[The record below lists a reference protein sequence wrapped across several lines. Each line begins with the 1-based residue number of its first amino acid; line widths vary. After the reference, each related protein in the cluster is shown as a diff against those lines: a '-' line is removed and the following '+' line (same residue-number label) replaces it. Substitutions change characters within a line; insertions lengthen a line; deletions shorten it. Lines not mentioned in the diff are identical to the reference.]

1 MSTGPI
7 KCGENMDKQ
16 NVTVPL
22 HRFRHNQNAIKYSDA
37 EWQSAQDRG
46 LLDLRIKHLG
56 NAQVEDQ
63 NGHKFINMVS
73 CSYLGLD
80 VDQRILQGAKEAIDK
95 TQTLIMGS
103 SRLRIRAAILDEAED
118 ELADLFQTQLLTN
131 ISCGIH
137 SCGILPL
144 VTSGHITDT
153 PPLVTVFDKHAHF
166 SINIAK
172 PICADEGLV
181 LTCPHNDLNFVED
194 ICKKHQHVAY
204 VCDGI
209 YSMGDKSPIDSLLEL
224 QNRYGL
230 FLYIDD
236 SHGLSVYGKYGEGF
250 ARSSMPEV
258 GKRTMLVTSLWK
270 GFGARGS
277 VLMFGAKNKKELI
290 KRYGGGIAWSQYLT
304 SADCGAILTS
314 AKIHRSPEL
323 KKLQQKLQANIK
335 LFDSLLPSLQTG
347 SDFPIRV
354 IRIGAA
360 ENALIKA
367 EKIFKQGFYTTAAFF
382 PVVERGSAG
391 LRLML
396 RADLPEKEIV
406 RLCQIINTLS

>member
-1 MSTGPI
+1 MNSNPLI
-7 KCGENMDKQ
+7 
-16 NVTVPL
+16 PL
-22 HRFRHNQNAIKYSDA
+22 HRFRHNQNAIKYSDT
-37 EWQSAQDRG
+37 EWQAAQDCG
-46 LLDLRIKHLG
+46 LLDLRIKHLD
-56 NAQVEDQ
+56 NAQIEDQ
-63 NGHKFINMVS
+63 NGHKFINLVS

-80 VDQRILQGAKEAIDK
+80 VDKRILQGAKDAIDEY
-95 TQTLIMGS
+95 QTLIMGS
-103 SRLRIRAAILDEAED
+103 SRLRISAAILDEAEN
-118 ELADLFQTQLLTN
+118 ELADLFQAPILTN

-172 PICADEGLV
+172 PICADEGEV
-181 LTCPHNDLNFVED
+181 LTCSHNDLNFLED
-194 ICKKHQHVAY
+194 VCKKNPHVAY

-209 YSMGDKSPIDSLLEL
+209 YSLGDKAPIDSLLEL
-224 QNRYGL
+224 QNKYGL

-236 SHGLSVYGKYGEGF
+236 SHGLSVYGKNGEGF
-250 ARSSMPEV
+250 ARSAMKEIDE
-258 GKRTMLVTSLWK
+258 RTIIVTSLWK

-277 VLMFGAKNKKELI
+277 ALMFGAKNKKELI

-304 SADCGAILTS
+304 TADCGAILAA

-323 KKLQQKLQANIK
+323 NKLQQKLQTNIK
-335 LFDSLLPSLQTG
+335 LFDSLLPSLQRG

-354 IRIGAA
+354 MRIGAA
-360 ENALIKA
+360 ETAITAA
-367 EKIFKQGFYTTAAFF
+367 EKIFQQGFYTTAAFF
-382 PVVERGSAG
+382 PVIEKGRAG

-396 RADLPEKEIV
+396 RSDILEKDII
-406 RLCQIINTLS
+406 RLSKIINALKLAQPE